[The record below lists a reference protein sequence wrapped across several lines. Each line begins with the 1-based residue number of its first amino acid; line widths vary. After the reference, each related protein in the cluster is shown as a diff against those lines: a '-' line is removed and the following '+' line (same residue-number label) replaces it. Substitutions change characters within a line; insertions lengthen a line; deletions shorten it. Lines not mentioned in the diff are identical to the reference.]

1 MGLFDSLRNVIEGAA
16 GDQLGGLADTAQ
28 GVLGGD
34 LAGAAEQLTGHDVTG
49 LVEQGQSLQEDPLG
63 TAADLIGGS
72 AP

>member
-1 MGLFDSLRNVIEGAA
+1 MGLFNSLRNVLEGAA

-49 LVEQGQSLQEDPLG
+49 ILETGQDDPLG
-63 TAADLIGGS
+63 TAADLIGGG